1 MNSSRLKSV
10 KPDPFGGQHRHW
22 IFAML
27 NRVRR
32 AQAWNGEYVIY
43 LETRRI
49 VSLMMDDLE

>member
-1 MNSSRLKSV
+1 M
-10 KPDPFGGQHRHW
+10 RHW

-32 AQAWNGEYVIY
+32 AQVWKEEYVIY

-49 VSLMMDDLE
+49 VSLMMDNLE